1 MTERNDL
8 PKVQELAM
16 GRGLRREAGQRVTL
30 RTVATALGLSVT
42 TVSRALKEG
51 PEVNRETIEL
61 VKRAA
66 SELGYRPNLGGVN
79 LRTGKT
85 HAIGIV
91 LPFGREGEM
100 NIVVASLIEGAS
112 RYMKARG
119 YRTTI
124 APQLQADDPLA
135 TVRDIVEEGS
145 VDGIVITHTTP
156 QDDRV
161 KYLLE
166 VGMPFVTFGRTELL
180 SVHPSIDLD
189 HEVIGAEAA
198 RLLLDAGHHMPLL
211 IAPSHQF
218 TYSLQFVR
226 GWRRTFAERHLN
238 VPDDCIH
245 FTSAT
250 PDNGREMAKRIAVQ
264 KPEASAAFVAS
275 EEAALG
281 FLAGLRD
288 AGRQAGKDFALIT
301 YGGTALPD
309 FFNPPLS
316 TFHYSNHAIGERLA
330 AFLHRAIAGEDSAD
344 LREVVRAAFVDHQS
358 QARHG

>member
-1 MTERNDL
+1 L
-8 PKVQELAM
+8 SKVHGLTV
-16 GRGLRREAGQRVTL
+16 GRGLRREVGQRVTL

-61 VKRAA
+61 VKRVAG
-66 SELGYRPNLGGVN
+66 ELGYRPNLGGIN

-112 RYMKARG
+112 RFMKARG

-124 APQLQADDPLA
+124 VPQLQADDPLA

-145 VDGIVITHTTP
+145 VDGVIITHTTP

-180 SVHPSIDLD
+180 SAHPSIDLD
-189 HEVIGAEAA
+189 HEVIGAAAA
-198 RLLLDAGHHMPLL
+198 RLLLDAGHAMPLL
-211 IAPSHQF
+211 IAPSSQF

-226 GWRRTFAERHLN
+226 GWRRTFVERDFR
-238 VPDDCIH
+238 VPDSFIH
-245 FTSAT
+245 FTAVT
-250 PDNGREMAKRIAVQ
+250 PDNGREMAKRVAASH
-264 KPEASAAFVAS
+264 PEATAAFVAS

-288 AGRQAGKDFALIT
+288 VGRQVGKDFALIT

-316 TFHYSNHAIGERLA
+316 TFYYSNHAIGERLA
-330 AFLHRAIAGEDSAD
+330 AFLHRAIAGENPAD
-344 LREVVRAAFVDHQS
+344 LRDVVRAEFVDHQS
-358 QARHG
+358 QLLPG